1 MFDTN
6 NNEHNTFEPNN
17 NLLEANVDL
26 SNNAYGLDATEN
38 KTDSVNYIPGTLGA
52 DDFVIDSEYK
62 LNVISGNGNIDY
74 GLGKYD
80 TLDFSNISID
90 QVEELNLANTD
101 KGGIV
106 FNTKNGARVFD
117 YIALDDGTKVLFE
130 SIERLVFKDNLLNL
144 NFNPDDTHFQDQ
156 WNLHMIGVQ
165 NAWRLTIGSDDVLI
179 GIQDSGLGI
188 DADGKYHSD
197 LRDTLHYDNGNGV
210 FSNLKDEFFIE
221 AGTDSS
227 PQTISHGTS
236 VQGIIAADTNN
247 GTGIAGINW
256 NSDVYHIDF
265 DVHNNPGDLSYVEA
279 TQQMIKQANSQGQ
292 NLVINMSWGNTT
304 FGNLHPSHSDLEK
317 LVADNPNTMFVI
329 TAGND
334 GHLGKAGID
343 SPAVLAKTYDNVIA
357 VGASWGNKDATGA
370 AQTPGTRIEYEDV
383 WGSSYGEGL
392 TLMAPS
398 EVLATNATRKG
409 GFDYSLK
416 FAGTSAAAPHV
427 TGVASLVWSANPNLT
442 AAEVKEILSETAYD
456 LGKEGYDLEY
466 GHGLVNADAAVR
478 RAIALGRDDNSSAI
492 DKTDTTN
499 VSNHQVQTS
508 FAFSDNDQI
517 IWQAASRALAKT
529 NINHH
534 QAQTSFSFSDNEG
547 ITWQAASNQSDRS
560 LDNTDNQVA
569 INDNQI
575 TEQVELKL
583 PTSLFNYEAV
593 GMKDILELSGRVLQ
607 DEITS
612 SPLYAESL
620 AA

>member
-1 MFDTN
+1 M
-6 NNEHNTFEPNN
+6 
-17 NLLEANVDL
+17 A
-26 SNNAYGLDATEN
+26 
-38 KTDSVNYIPGTLGA
+38 
-52 DDFVIDSEYK
+52 
-62 LNVISGNGNIDY
+62 
-74 GLGKYD
+74 KYD
-80 TLDFSNISID
+80 TLEFSNISVD
-90 QVEELNLANTD
+90 QVEEVNLANTD

-106 FNTKNGARVFD
+106 FETKNGDRVFD

-130 SIERLVFKDNLLNL
+130 SIDRLVFKDDFFNL
-144 NFNPDDTHFQDQ
+144 NFNPDDTYFHDQ

-165 NAWRLTIGSDDVLI
+165 NAWRLTTGSDDVLI
-179 GIQDSGLGI
+179 GVQDSGLGI

-210 FSNLKDEFFIE
+210 FSNLKDEFFKE
-221 AGTDSS
+221 AGIDSS

-256 NSDVYHIDF
+256 NSDVYHIDN
-265 DVHNNPGDLSYVEA
+265 DVDNNPGDLSSVEA
-279 TQQMIKQANSQGQ
+279 TQQMIDQANSQGQ
-292 NLVINMSWGNTT
+292 NLIINMSWGAQT
-304 FGNLHPSHSDLEK
+304 FGNLHPNHSDFEK

-329 TAGND
+329 AAGNF
-334 GHLGKAGID
+334 GHLGKEGID

-383 WGSSYGEGL
+383 WGSAYGEGL

-409 GFDYSLK
+409 GFDYSFK
-416 FAGTSAAAPHV
+416 FGGTSAATPHV

-492 DKTDTTN
+492 AKTNTN
-499 VSNHQVQTS
+499 NHQAQTS
-508 FAFSDNDQI
+508 FSFSDNDQI
-517 IWQAASRALAKT
+517 IWQAASSALAKT

-534 QAQTSFSFSDNEG
+534 QAQTSFSFSDNDR
-547 ITWQAASNQSDRS
+547 ITWQAASSKSDRS
-560 LDNTDNQVA
+560 LDTTDNQV
-569 INDNQI
+569 DTDDKEI
-575 TEQVELKL
+575 TEKVELEL
-583 PTSLFNYEAV
+583 PTSLFNYEAA
-593 GMKDILELSGRVLQ
+593 GMKDIIELSGRVLQ
-607 DEITS
+607 DEMIS